1 MEHNLGEIILYQPN
15 EEIKLDVR
23 FENETVWLSQ
33 QQMSLLFSVKENTI
47 TYHVQ
52 EIYSNEELEE
62 ISTTRKIRVVRKEG
76 KRVVTRNIDFYNLD
90 MIISVGYRVNSKR
103 GVSFRKWATAKLKEI
118 LLKGFSENQRFERLE
133 QRMTNA
139 EEKIDFF
146 VKTSLPPQQGVFF
159 DGQIFDAYKFVN
171 DIIRLAQKRVV
182 LIDNFV
188 DDTVLTMLDKRKDFV
203 SATIYTKQ
211 IPKQLQLDIE
221 KHNQQYRE
229 IEINEFK
236 QSHDRFL
243 LIDNDVYMIG
253 ASLKDLGKK
262 WFAFCKMEILADE
275 IIAKI
280 KTSLSA

>member
-1 MEHNLGEIILYQPN
+1 
-15 EEIKLDVR
+15 
-23 FENETVWLSQ
+23 
-33 QQMSLLFSVKENTI
+33 MSLLFSVKENTI
-47 TYHVQ
+47 TYHIQ

>member
-47 TYHVQ
+47 TYHIQ
-52 EIYSNEELEE
+52 EIFSNEELEE

>member
-47 TYHVQ
+47 TYHIQ